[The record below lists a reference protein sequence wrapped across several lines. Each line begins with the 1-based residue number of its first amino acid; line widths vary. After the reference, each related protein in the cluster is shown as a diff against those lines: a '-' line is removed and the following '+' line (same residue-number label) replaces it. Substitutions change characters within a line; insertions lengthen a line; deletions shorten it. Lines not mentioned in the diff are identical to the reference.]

1 MSLKGALTHHRKG
14 GAVRSPRLYAKNH
27 YCPSTVTAYSLD
39 SRLGMQISLLKSK
52 SLTAFF
58 RVRIGVVVDISCNVF
73 ADSSK
78 QRVTSVPRFLDR

>member
-1 MSLKGALTHHRKG
+1 M
-14 GAVRSPRLYAKNH
+14 
-27 YCPSTVTAYSLD
+27 TAYSLD

-78 QRVTSVPRFLDR
+78 QRVTSAPGFLDR